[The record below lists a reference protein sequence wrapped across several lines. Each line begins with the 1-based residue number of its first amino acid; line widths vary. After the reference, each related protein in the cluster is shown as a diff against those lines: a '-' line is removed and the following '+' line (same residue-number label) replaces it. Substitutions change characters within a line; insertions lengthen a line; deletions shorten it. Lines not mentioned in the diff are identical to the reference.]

1 MVLAEKGLYF
11 LKKTIDGLSTEPVNL
26 QTQLILLVSFY
37 PLIGSLIV
45 SGKPTELHALNR
57 N

>member
-26 QTQLILLVSFY
+26 QTQLFLLVSFY

-45 SGKPTELHALNR
+45 SGKPSFLTQ
-57 N
+57 